1 MQIAIAGLWRDRA
14 RRFAPVKAAGVALA
28 LYPAAVLLLRA
39 LAGDLGSRPITEA
52 IHDVGDWTVRFF
64 LLSLTVTPARAWL
77 DMPKLIP
84 LRRVFGVTTACYAGL
99 HLLLYGADQGW
110 NLATIASE
118 IVLRFYLT
126 IGFVALLALG
136 ALAVTSTDG
145 WQRRLRH
152 RWKQLHRL
160 VWPIGVLGLFHYFLQ
175 AKSNV
180 AAAAFHTGL
189 FYALVLW
196 RLAPRRWQSK
206 AVALLPITALAGLA
220 TAATEFA
227 WYGLATKIN
236 PWRVLAANLDVFYS
250 LRPAPQVLV
259 TGLVLSG
266 VIGLRRWYRA
276 RRVVPVVA
284 GGG

>member
-1 MQIAIAGLWRDRA
+1 MRTSIAGLWRDRA
-14 RRFAPVKAAGVALA
+14 GKFAPLKAAGLLLA

-52 IHDVGDWTVRFF
+52 IHSVGDWTVRFF
-64 LLSLTVTPARAWL
+64 LLSLAITPTRALL
-77 DMPKLIP
+77 DMPRLIP
-84 LRRVFGVTTACYAGL
+84 LRRVWGVTTACYAGL
-99 HLLLYGADQGW
+99 HLLLYSADQGW
-110 NLATIASE
+110 NLPSIVSE

-136 ALAVTSTDG
+136 ALAITSTDA

-180 AAAAFHTGL
+180 AAAAFNTGL

-196 RLAPRRWQSK
+196 RLTPRRWQTK
-206 AVALLPITALAGLA
+206 AVALLPITALAALA
-220 TAATEFA
+220 TAGTEFA

-250 LRPAPQVLV
+250 LRPAPQVMAWGFALCAAV
-259 TGLVLSG
+259 
-266 VIGLRRWYRA
+266 GLRRWYRA
-276 RRVVPVVA
+276 RRAGLAVA
-284 GGG
+284 RG